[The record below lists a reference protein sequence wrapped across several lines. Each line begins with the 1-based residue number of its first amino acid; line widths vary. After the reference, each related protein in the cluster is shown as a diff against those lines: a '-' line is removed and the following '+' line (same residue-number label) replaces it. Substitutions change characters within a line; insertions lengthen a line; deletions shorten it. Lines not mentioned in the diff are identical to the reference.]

1 MQGSRKVCIAVS
13 LWLILGVV
21 VWNVVFDRVLVVAG
35 RRYVYAATRS
45 WRDEGAY
52 IPIDDWM
59 RPAIARGVLVASA
72 AGATISAIGLLAVV
86 AAMKR
91 ERRRAHLSSS
101 NK

>member
-1 MQGSRKVCIAVS
+1 MQGSRKVRVAVS

-52 IPIDDWM
+52 IAIDDWM

-72 AGATISAIGLLAVV
+72 AGATVSALGLLAVI
-86 AAMKR
+86 AAVKR
-91 ERRRAHLSSS
+91 ERRRAHLSNS